1 MERYRKQLG
10 KTVRVLAHLLK
21 VGKID
26 PNKEMELYYTCKKG
40 KQVEKNSSEF
50 QKKIEAH
57 TFSDRPCNI
66 FQAFG
71 EIATE
76 ILRSSANG
84 NRVSIYILTNGRWNA
99 APNSP
104 DDLCGVDHVIKRFL
118 DEIVRGG
125 RESNHIG
132 IQFIRFYK
140 LDNPKDKAGLA
151 RLQFLDDN
159 LAEHFKN
166 MGLDVAH
173 GDIVDTTDWDG
184 DVGKMLLGSVRSEMD
199 GLDAGR

>member
-1 MERYRKQLG
+1 MKRHKEQMG

-21 VGKID
+21 VGKVD
-26 PNKEMELYYTCKKG
+26 PNKKMELYYTCERG
-40 KQVEKNSSEF
+40 QQVEKNSSEF
-50 QKKIEAH
+50 QKKIEGH
-57 TFSDRPCNI
+57 TFSDGPCNI

-76 ILRSSANG
+76 ILQSNGNG

-99 APNSP
+99 APDRP
-104 DDLCGVDHVIKRFL
+104 DDLCKVDRVIKRFL
-118 DEIVRGG
+118 TAIENGG
-125 RESNHIG
+125 KESNHVG

-140 LDNPKDKAGLA
+140 ADNPKDEAGLA
-151 RLQFLDDN
+151 RLRFLDDN
-159 LAEHFKN
+159 LAGHFKET
-166 MGLDVAH
+166 GLDIAH

-199 GLDAGR
+199 G